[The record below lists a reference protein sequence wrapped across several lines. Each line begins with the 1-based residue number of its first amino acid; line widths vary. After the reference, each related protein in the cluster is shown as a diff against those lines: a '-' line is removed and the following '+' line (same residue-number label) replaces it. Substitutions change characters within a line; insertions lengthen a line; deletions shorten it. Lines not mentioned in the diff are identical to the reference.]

1 MKKAL
6 NRNGTIEFMR
16 FVFCMLVI
24 LYHIDNRLD
33 FELSGPWSFF
43 SNGKIGVEFFYLVSG
58 WLMAKSAQKYR
69 EKPLA
74 YSTKHFMYGKFMGV
88 FPLHLLAYFTCL
100 IILALRHVEDLHE
113 KLTMLVSTIPNFFFL
128 QKSGILAS
136 KAVITPEWYIAAMLW
151 MMLIIFPLIHRFGD
165 KFTKIACPVIA
176 VVLLGYL
183 MHDKS
188 QLGGVNRFV
197 FNDTVSKVYV
207 RAFAEMCG
215 GAFCYEVS
223 RALGKMNF
231 TKLDKSLLTAVEG
244 GCYVLPVIYSF
255 SKWET
260 DYELYAFYSLAI
272 AVTLSFSGVTYLSK
286 LFNNGVSIFLG
297 KASLPL
303 YMAQSVGFT
312 VFLCFPYLFD
322 GIARRYTV
330 LFFLACTFVFAAV
343 SNALAKPI
351 YKAINNKMLRLTN
364 HPERISE

>member
-1 MKKAL
+1 MASKLK
-6 NRNGTIEFMR
+6 RNGTIEFMR

-33 FELSGPWSFF
+33 FDISHSISFF
-43 SNGKIGVEFFYLVSG
+43 ANGKIGVEFFYLVSG
-58 WLMAKSAQKYR
+58 WLMAKSAQKYK
-69 EKPLA
+69 EKPLV

-88 FPLHLLAYFTCL
+88 FPYHLLAYIACVG
-100 IILALRHVEDLHE
+100 ILALRPVDGLRE
-113 KLTMLVSTIPNFFFL
+113 KLTMLVNTIPNFFFL

-151 MMLIIFPLIHRFGD
+151 MMLLIFPFIHRFGE
-165 KFTKIACPVIA
+165 KFTKIACPIIA

-215 GAFCYEVS
+215 GAFCFEVS
-223 RALGKMNF
+223 KWLGRLKFNNIDRAL
-231 TKLDKSLLTAVEG
+231 LTVIEA
-244 GCYVLPVIYSF
+244 GCYAAPVVYSF
-255 SKWET
+255 STWET

-272 AVTLSFSGVTYLSK
+272 AITLSFSGVTYLKK
-286 LFNNGVSIFLG
+286 LFDNALSIFLG
-297 KASLPL
+297 KTSLPL

-312 VFLCFPYLFD
+312 VFLCFPQLFE
-322 GIARRYTV
+322 GMHKRYIV
-330 LFFLACTFVFAAV
+330 IFFLVCTFVFAGI
-343 SNALAKPI
+343 SSLLAKPI
-351 YKAINNKMLRLTN
+351 YNAINNKVLRLTN
-364 HPERISE
+364 HPERIK